1 MTIEVLK
8 VELKSVSDASGLEKG
23 ITSGLFKADEV
34 IGVIGKTEGNGGVND
49 FTRILAD
56 QAFRRVLLRHG
67 KRDEK
72 AVNQIPMV
80 WSGGCDGVI
89 TPHATVFARN
99 DKTGPASKAR
109 LVMGTAISAVLL
121 PEDIGRPA
129 MVEKV
134 AAAVKDAMRD
144 AGISDPK
151 DVHYVQTKTP
161 LLTID
166 SVRDAE
172 SRGQHV
178 AGEVHDSMGVSNGT
192 TALGI
197 AVALG
202 EIKMPKAEQVCKDLD
217 LYSSV
222 ASCSSGVEL
231 TQAQIVLLG
240 NRPGA
245 GGRYRIGHAV
255 MRDALDI
262 DGIYDAIRNAG
273 LNLPDRPR
281 AEDLH
286 GRVVNCF
293 MKCEA
298 DRRGTLRGRRQ
309 IMLDDSDVH
318 HHRHSKAAVGGV
330 AAAAIGD
337 PAVFVSV
344 DAMHQ
349 GPQGGGPVIAIVEVG
364 VFPVSS
370 SLPYFVAL
378 ERGFFKEQNIEPEMV
393 RLIGGPPNIAAMIT
407 NQIDAAA
414 VLVTI
419 EGMNADLKKPGVAM
433 YISLNSQNKTY
444 QMEQFVVRKGY
455 PASSLKDLKGAKIMS
470 APGPANVT
478 MAKAALAAA
487 GLKEGDYTIDQLDM
501 AQHVNVMQAGTFD
514 AGYTLEPNASTM
526 RKMGIASTIEAGVI
540 AHYVLGDPN
549 ANAFVGGGALTS
561 DFIKSRPDVAKRF
574 TAAWGKAVAFINSNP
589 QEARKH
595 LLKNTFT
602 PEDVVDT
609 VPMIRYYMVGDLTA
623 KDKADFQKFIDFSV
637 QTGTLPEKVDVTKYM
652 QTF

>member
-1 MTIEVLK
+1 MAIEVAK
-8 VELKSVSDASGLEKG
+8 VELKTVSDASGMEER
-23 ITSGLFKADEV
+23 IKAGQFTADQV

-56 QAFRRVLLRHG
+56 QAFRRVLAKHG
-67 KRDEK
+67 KRSEAEIAK
-72 AVNQIPMV
+72 IPMV

-89 TPHATVFARN
+89 TPHATIFAKT
-99 DKTGPASKAR
+99 DKTGPASKSR
-109 LVMGTAISAVLL
+109 LTIGTAMSAELL

-134 AAAVKDAMRD
+134 AAAVKEAMKD
-144 AGISDPK
+144 AGISDVK

-172 SRGQHV
+172 KRGQHV
-178 AGEVHDSMGVSNGT
+178 ACEVHDSMGVSNGT

-202 EIKMPKAEQVCKDLD
+202 EISMPRAEEICKNLD

-240 NRPGA
+240 NKPGA

-262 DGIYDAIRNAG
+262 DGIYDSIRNAG
-273 LNLPDRPR
+273 MELPERPR
-281 AEDLH
+281 SSDLN
-286 GRVVNCF
+286 GKLVNCF

-298 DRRGTLRGRRQ
+298 DRTGMLRGRRQ

-349 GPQGGGPVIAIVEVG
+349 GPQGGGPCIAI
-364 VFPVSS
+364 
-370 SLPYFVAL
+370 
-378 ERGFFKEQNIEPEMV
+378 
-393 RLIGGPPNIAAMIT
+393 
-407 NQIDAAA
+407 IDAG
-414 VLVTI
+414 
-419 EGMNADLKKPGVAM
+419 E
-433 YISLNSQNKTY
+433 
-444 QMEQFVVRKGY
+444 
-455 PASSLKDLKGAKIMS
+455 
-470 APGPANVT
+470 
-478 MAKAALAAA
+478 
-487 GLKEGDYTIDQLDM
+487 
-501 AQHVNVMQAGTFD
+501 
-514 AGYTLEPNASTM
+514 
-526 RKMGIASTIEAGVI
+526 
-540 AHYVLGDPN
+540 
-549 ANAFVGGGALTS
+549 
-561 DFIKSRPDVAKRF
+561 
-574 TAAWGKAVAFINSNP
+574 
-589 QEARKH
+589 
-595 LLKNTFT
+595 
-602 PEDVVDT
+602 
-609 VPMIRYYMVGDLTA
+609 
-623 KDKADFQKFIDFSV
+623 
-637 QTGTLPEKVDVTKYM
+637 
-652 QTF
+652 